1 MFLLGCCFSGHEVV
15 QHQPEVIQQMVA
27 AVDEHG
33 VVHEAGAFV
42 VSGS

>member
-1 MFLLGCCFSGHEVV
+1 MFLLGCCFSGHEAV
-15 QHQPEVIQQMVA
+15 QHHQPIQQMVA